1 MPFYEID
8 RADALVSRKEITA
21 KMRIWTVSE
30 RKAGT
35 LTQCLGVS
43 RPIDPDPH
51 KVIIEAKL
59 PRWRRGILS
68 PYRNL
73 QGPEPDIIVSC
84 GSMSPRHVFAIAA
97 ACRKRPFTVHLQT
110 PQPEFAQF
118 YDLAFIPR
126 HDWTE
131 EKSKM
136 PNFRPM
142 LGAPHQ
148 FTHAALE
155 GIRPAA
161 REKWGNGRQRIL
173 AVLVGGPNG
182 AYDFDGPTLER
193 LIESIR
199 GLAAEGWRLQ
209 FSASRRSPPSL
220 LSRLLDLRSDDI
232 AVWDNTGQNPY
243 SEFLAAA
250 DAFLITKDTITM
262 TCEAL
267 TTGRPVY
274 IFDLAKTPC
283 KKLDEFEWFHTDISQ
298 TQGLTK
304 PFQGS
309 IEPYSYTPPNEA
321 QRIAEVIRQMSS
333 TNRTPASVGF

>member
-1 MPFYEID
+1 
-8 RADALVSRKEITA
+8 
-21 KMRIWTVSE
+21 MRIWTVSE

-43 RPIDPDPH
+43 RPIDPVPH
-51 KVIIEAKL
+51 KVIIEKKL

-68 PYRNL
+68 PYRSL
-73 QGPEPDIIVSC
+73 EQPEPDIIVSC
-84 GSMSPRHVFAIAA
+84 GSMSPSHVLAIAA

-110 PQPEFAQF
+110 PQPRFSQL

-131 EKSKM
+131 ETSKS
-136 PNFRPM
+136 PNYRPM

-148 FTHAALE
+148 FTPEALNDA
-155 GIRPAA
+155 RPAA
-161 REKWGNGRQRIL
+161 KEKWGKGAQKML

-182 AYDFDGPTLER
+182 AYHFDEPTLEH
-193 LIESIR
+193 LVNSIR
-199 GLAAEGWRLQ
+199 RLAAEGWRLLI
-209 FSASRRSPPSL
+209 STSRRSPPSL
-220 LSRLLDLRSDDI
+220 LSRLLDLRSDNI
-232 AVWDNTGQNPY
+232 VVWDNTGHNPY

-283 KKLDEFEWFHTDISQ
+283 KKLDEFEWFHTDMGK
-298 TQGLTK
+298 THGLTR
-304 PFQGS
+304 PFEGS
-309 IEPYSYTPPNEA
+309 IEPYSYSPPNEA
-321 QRIAEVIRQMSS
+321 QRIADLISEMSS
-333 TNRTPASVGF
+333 RNRSPASKRL